1 MVKEN
6 NSRRSFFKKAAAAVG
21 VVAAAGYTT
30 KTLTSASPDPV
41 GKELARHA
49 NEDRLQEDIMRQ
61 KQYVVMTDSEK
72 KQMLDEILNNHNNGL
87 A

>member
-21 VVAAAGYTT
+21 VVATAGYTT
-30 KTLTSASPDPV
+30 KTLTSASLDPA
-41 GKELARHA
+41 GNEFAKHA
-49 NEDRLQEDIMRQ
+49 NEDKLQEDIMRQ

-72 KQMLDEILNNHNNGL
+72 KQMVDEILNNHNNGL